1 MRRRVYMIHIV
12 GKYKGSE
19 GEGVAIMEFRM
30 GGGDTKLICNT
41 LWVKWIWLQKNL
53 HNKESQWI
61 GLSIRLS
68 GYSCDANENYLNT
81 FQLESTEGI

>member
-41 LWVKWIWLQKNL
+41 LWVKWTWLQPARQFKKICTTKKVN
-53 HNKESQWI
+53 
-61 GLSIRLS
+61 GLASVSDLVGTVAMQMKTIITPF
-68 GYSCDANENYLNT
+68 N
-81 FQLESTEGI
+81 